1 MSTASVEVRRG
12 DMELIWVD
20 SDDWPVFFMKIA
32 NMEGV
37 LTVKGVDVVVEFIP
51 KVWSDRAIY
60 DKPENKLYQNDSA
73 ASLGPGNEEIGLK

>member
-1 MSTASVEVRRG
+1 
-12 DMELIWVD
+12 MELIWVD

-37 LTVKGVDVVVEFIP
+37 LTVKGVDVVVEFVP

-60 DKPENKLYQNDSA
+60 DKSESKLYQNDSA